1 LQFFEYISLA
11 LNFFL
16 CLDIVLTMRNPFYP
30 HERRMKLY
38 LPIAV
43 FLASV
48 AFPLSL
54 KRITAPIDQDPKLSM
69 YARALYSVSFI
80 TVYIMFA
87 VTSVAYAWRIN
98 TRPGMSSEV
107 RKDFIMRHCL
117 YVSAYILT
125 WLPYFGF
132 SYFILYAT
140 TIEGPTVTYE
150 YLAEHGRFK
159 ESLWNWFN
167 AYNLSCIGTGILM
180 SIVRMREPVF
190 KAIVK
195 KFCYQFFGELTDE
208 EGDKGKGMDSTLLSF
223 LMSSLNI
230 ELVHIILTTVSK
242 NTVGTP
248 KSGNNFKVY

>member
-1 LQFFEYISLA
+1 MT
-11 LNFFL
+11 FL
-16 CLDIVLTMRNPFYP
+16 
-30 HERRMKLY
+30 
-38 LPIAV
+38 
-43 FLASV
+43 
-48 AFPLSL
+48 
-54 KRITAPIDQDPKLSM
+54 
-69 YARALYSVSFI
+69 
-80 TVYIMFA
+80 TVYIIFA

-107 RKDFIMRHCL
+107 RKEFIKRHFL

-140 TIEGPTVTYE
+140 TVSGHNTTYE
-150 YLAEHGRFK
+150 DLAENERFK
-159 ESLWNWFN
+159 DSLWNWFN

-195 KFCYQFFGELTDE
+195 RNMYQFFGELTDE

-248 KSGNNFKVY
+248 KSGKNFKVYQNYDHTNMNTFVLDSIEIDDRKSWDIGAV